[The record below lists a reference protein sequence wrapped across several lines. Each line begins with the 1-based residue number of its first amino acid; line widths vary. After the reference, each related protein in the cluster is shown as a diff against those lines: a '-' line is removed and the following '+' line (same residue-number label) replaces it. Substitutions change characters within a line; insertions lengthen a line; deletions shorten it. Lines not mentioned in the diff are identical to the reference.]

1 MYVRL
6 FLHVKQDWKYINT
19 VHGFYSIG
27 LVAQL
32 DCGLVERG
40 RLSKVYREVYLRSP
54 QVIKGHEQADTKA
67 DINASVLKKSGDS
80 IIIDF
85 L

>member
-1 MYVRL
+1 
-6 FLHVKQDWKYINT
+6 
-19 VHGFYSIG
+19 
-27 LVAQL
+27 
-32 DCGLVERG
+32 
-40 RLSKVYREVYLRSP
+40 LSKVYREVYLRSP

-85 L
+85 CNKKFFNSNNELRNFFLLDYQVFSCAIIRFFLHKPKS